1 MRTCSDTDSDPT
13 NVFVF
18 SEVVT
23 VMISWQQNF
32 VSSYS
37 VCNHTRDWQI
47 GLPLHGCQILFSL
60 VWLKTELHFTQSYY
74 HYLSSRENNR
84 TIIFSCNNEIIV
96 SFSVSYLSFPIRWV
110 WSRRTES
117 PISRTTTN
125 DQFKRACSRGILFR
139 SWSHLLYFAVLHL
152 LAAEAWLEGQQKQG
166 RYYDY
171 SRKPGAWRGP
181 HSTGLRALS
190 LLHLIPYL
198 PQLILLSLARNIN
211 LKSTYSFILHLE
223 ATQLLPNKKKYFGA
237 LLLLGFVFT
246 KHWTKLCLKDIHIK
260 GYFLNVLFD
269 RRFAFEELVW
279 GAPELILSHCL

>member
-1 MRTCSDTDSDPT
+1 M
-13 NVFVF
+13 
-18 SEVVT
+18 
-23 VMISWQQNF
+23 
-32 VSSYS
+32 
-37 VCNHTRDWQI
+37 
-47 GLPLHGCQILFSL
+47 
-60 VWLKTELHFTQSYY
+60 
-74 HYLSSRENNR
+74 
-84 TIIFSCNNEIIV
+84 

-171 SRKPGAWRGP
+171 SRKPGTWRGP

-279 GAPELILSHCL
+279 GAPELILSHFL

>member
-47 GLPLHGCQILFSL
+47 GLPLHGRQILLSL

-152 LAAEAWLEGQQKQG
+152 LAAEAWLEGQQKHEKHES
-166 RYYDY
+166 YFSDVY
-171 SRKPGAWRGP
+171 SVRNPC
-181 HSTGLRALS
+181 SMFLRL
-190 LLHLIPYL
+190 
-198 PQLILLSLARNIN
+198 R
-211 LKSTYSFILHLE
+211 
-223 ATQLLPNKKKYFGA
+223 
-237 LLLLGFVFT
+237 
-246 KHWTKLCLKDIHIK
+246 
-260 GYFLNVLFD
+260 
-269 RRFAFEELVW
+269 
-279 GAPELILSHCL
+279 

>member
-1 MRTCSDTDSDPT
+1 M
-13 NVFVF
+13 
-18 SEVVT
+18 
-23 VMISWQQNF
+23 
-32 VSSYS
+32 SSYS

-181 HSTGLRALS
+181 HSMGVRALS

-223 ATQLLPNKKKYFGA
+223 ATQLLPNKKNI
-237 LLLLGFVFT
+237 LVLSC
-246 KHWTKLCLKDIHIK
+246 CLDLYSRNT
-260 GYFLNVLFD
+260 GQSY
-269 RRFAFEELVW
+269 VW
-279 GAPELILSHCL
+279 KTFI